1 VYNESPFYEKAADT
15 DGHLYFRRH
24 VTSTEKT
31 HSTMPHFHDSIEII
45 AVASGSYNVRVD
57 GELRTL
63 SAGEMAFVD
72 SFLTHSTR
80 SSGDATFYAIT
91 ISSRYFAGVAQLKER
106 TLPTFLEKTEGT
118 DGLISLL
125 ETGRIFLNKDV
136 NESVKRG
143 FVELFLGAL
152 LSLYPT
158 VERPKRRTAEN
169 VREILLYVN
178 EHFREPLTLEG
189 LAHKFGYTEN
199 YFSSLFNKF
208 VGMNLREYLNRRRLA
223 EVLALEKKGGDT
235 PLYRMV
241 LEAGFESQNTFYRAL
256 KKYGRKEKTS

>member
-1 VYNESPFYEKAADT
+1 MYNKSPYYEKAADI
-15 DGHLYFRRH
+15 DGHLNFQCITTTPSKRH
-24 VTSTEKT
+24 SV
-31 HSTMPHFHDSIEII
+31 MPHFHDSIEII
-45 AVASGSYNVRVD
+45 AVASGSYTVRVD
-57 GELRTL
+57 GEERRL
-63 SAGEMAFVD
+63 SDGEIAFVD
-72 SFLTHSTR
+72 SFATHSTR
-80 SSGDATFYAIT
+80 SEGDATHFAVT
-91 ISSRYFAGVAQLKER
+91 ISSKYFAGVTQLKER
-106 TLPTFLEKTEGT
+106 TFPPFLVKVDGT
-118 DGLISLL
+118 DEIFSVL
-125 ETGRIFLNKDV
+125 ETAQLLLDKGK
-136 NESVKRG
+136 NEAVKRG